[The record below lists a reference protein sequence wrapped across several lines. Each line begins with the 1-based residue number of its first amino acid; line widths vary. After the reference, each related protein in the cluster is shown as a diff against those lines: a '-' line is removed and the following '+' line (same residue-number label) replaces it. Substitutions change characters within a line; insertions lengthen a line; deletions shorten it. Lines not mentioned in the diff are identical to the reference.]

1 MLSKIIS
8 IFEKIGTSR
17 AERELQ
23 RMGYTKEY
31 LEKLTNQNLKD
42 WV

>member
-1 MLSKIIS
+1 MLSKWFAW
-8 IFEKIGTSR
+8 FEKLGIER
-17 AERELQ
+17 AERQLQ

-31 LEKLTNQNLKD
+31 LESLTNENLKD

>member
-1 MLSKIIS
+1 MLNKLIKY
-8 IFEKIGTSR
+8 FEKIGVER
-17 AERELQ
+17 AERQLQ

-31 LEKLTNQNLKD
+31 LESITNKNLKD

>member
-1 MLSKIIS
+1 MLSKIVS
-8 IFEKIGTSR
+8 LFEKIGTIKS
-17 AERELQ
+17 EKELE

-31 LEKLTNQNLKD
+31 LKKLANENLKD